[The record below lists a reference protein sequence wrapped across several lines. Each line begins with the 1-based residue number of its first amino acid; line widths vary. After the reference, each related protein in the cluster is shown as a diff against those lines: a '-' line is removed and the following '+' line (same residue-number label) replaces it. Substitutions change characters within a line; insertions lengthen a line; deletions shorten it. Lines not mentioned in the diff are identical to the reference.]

1 MFKRLITWSRE
12 HLLVKE
18 LLLIIPAAVLPIIG
32 TGLVLLKTSQTA
44 VRHSVTEYN
53 RNVTNQTA
61 NEINLYVTNAFNLV
75 KSTAEIIGVSHLDQW
90 QQETIIRN
98 LTRRFKEFETVYI
111 TDTYGKEFAHSN
123 LESGLKNRAMVEAV
137 QKAFAGNFYVS
148 EVYISPTANMPFIQ
162 ISAPIKQF
170 GEITGVL
177 VAEVNLRGI
186 WDLVDSIKLG
196 KTGKAYL
203 TSAQGRLIAH
213 PRKSLVLTGRNMGT
227 IPIIQSGILGKN
239 ADAEYISAEGI
250 PSLGTSAVVS
260 QFGWILAIEQTT
272 AEAFAGAAKM
282 KQQIIGLVIICAI
295 LATGIGIISAERI
308 VHSIQ
313 QLSFGAEQ
321 VAAGNL
327 TWRTQAGLT
336 RRDELG
342 KLASSFN
349 VMTQELIHQ
358 QETIRQNERL
368 VVLGKMASVIAHEI
382 KNPIQSLLGFTEMM
396 NQPEKWNQPEFRTKM
411 QQAFAR
417 ELTRLNNVLNELLD
431 FARPH
436 PLSFQ
441 KVQIN
446 GIINR
451 VIYLIQ
457 EQANKANITIQTQ
470 FDPNIP
476 LIMADEQKL
485 EQVFLNI
492 MLNAIEAMA
501 TRQNKSD
508 SRIRG
513 NDVIL
518 RGNDVILR
526 GNDVIPAKAGTK
538 SKINIAET
546 GILKICTRGIEKNNL
561 PFIEVAFAD
570 NGPGIPEKDLDKIFT
585 PFFTTKMRGSG
596 LGLSVAQRIVNE
608 HHGLIMVTSQP
619 NITTQFTI
627 QLPFENGVQSGENS
641 NSNFNPALK
650 VRGVDIEERIV
661 NNSGFVP

>member
-1 MFKRLITWSRE
+1 MFKKLFNWSRE

-18 LLLIIPAAVLPIIG
+18 LLLIIPAAVLPIVG

-44 VRHSVTEYN
+44 VRQSVTEYN

-75 KSTAEIIGVSHLDQW
+75 KSTAEIIGVSHLAQW

-98 LTRRFKEFETVYI
+98 VSRRFKEFETVYI
-111 TDTYGKEFAHSN
+111 TDSYGKEIAQSN
-123 LESGLKNRAMVEAV
+123 LEAELSNRATVEAV
-137 QKAFAGNFYVS
+137 QKAMAGNLFVS
-148 EVYISPTANMPFIQ
+148 DVYISPTAHMPYIQ
-162 ISAPIKQF
+162 ISSPIKQF

-203 TSAQGRLIAH
+203 TSTHGRLIAH

-227 IPIIQSGILGKN
+227 IPLIQAGMLGKS

-250 PSLGTSAVVS
+250 NSLGTSAVVS
-260 QFGWILAIEQTT
+260 RLGWILAIEQTT
-272 AEAFAGAAKM
+272 AEAFASAGKM
-282 KQQIIGLVIICAI
+282 KQQIIGLVIICAL
-295 LATGIGIISAERI
+295 LATGLGIVSAQRI
-308 VHSIQ
+308 VQPIQ

-327 TWRTQAGLT
+327 DWRARVGLT

-349 VMTQELIHQ
+349 LMAQELIHQ

-396 NQPEKWNQPEFRTKM
+396 NQPEKWEQPEFRNKM

-441 KVQIN
+441 KVQIH
-446 GIINR
+446 GILNR
-451 VIYLIQ
+451 VIELIQ
-457 EQANKANITIQTQ
+457 EQGNKAKITIQTQ
-470 FDPNIP
+470 FDPKIP

-492 MLNAIEAMA
+492 MLNAIEALA
-501 TRQNKSD
+501 TQENKS
-508 SRIRG
+508 G
-513 NDVIL
+513 ALTV
-518 RGNDVILR
+518 
-526 GNDVIPAKAGTK
+526 
-538 SKINIAET
+538 
-546 GILKICTRGIEKNNL
+546 CTHWIEKNEL
-561 PFIEVAFAD
+561 PFVEVSFAD
-570 NGPGIPEKDLDKIFT
+570 NGPGIPEKDFDKIFT

-596 LGLSVAQRIVNE
+596 LGLSVAKRIINE
-608 HHGLIMVTSQP
+608 HHGLIMVQSQP
-619 NITTQFTI
+619 YITTQFTI
-627 QLPFENGVQSGENS
+627 HLPFTNGVKSSEFGERSLKNEVGSPIYYPQS
-641 NSNFNPALK
+641 A
-650 VRGVDIEERIV
+650 I
-661 NNSGFVP
+661 